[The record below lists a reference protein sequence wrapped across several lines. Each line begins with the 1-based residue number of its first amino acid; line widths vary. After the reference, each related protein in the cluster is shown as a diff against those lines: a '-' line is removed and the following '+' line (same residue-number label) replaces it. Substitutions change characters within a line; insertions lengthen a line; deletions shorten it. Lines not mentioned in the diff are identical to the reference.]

1 MSHDPRQ
8 RSDRQDKAML
18 GAHVHEST
26 RRAVKEMAAREG
38 TTVALLVQEGI
49 GRVLAERHRALPADL
64 KRELQSHNHP
74 VPTPP
79 SKAG

>member
-1 MSHDPRQ
+1 MPYDPRQ
-8 RSDRQDKAML
+8 RTDRQDKAML

-26 RRAVKEMAAREG
+26 RRAVKQVAAKEG

-49 GRVLAERHRALPADL
+49 GRVLAERHWPLPVDL
-64 KRELQSHNHP
+64 KRELQSHNHA

-79 SKAG
+79 SKTG